1 MANDRDRRSAYG
13 TVGPEDATRPS
24 EAERTEGEPMA
35 VANDKGTV
43 HGKSHVPTTASL
55 DQWDEEV
62 ARRYRQVPPENGGT
76 HVGKGTTASR
86 EMNRA
91 MEDPPG
97 FEVEKETGWKKLEAF
112 EDEGPGDA
120 EALAKQKE

>member
-24 EAERTEGEPMA
+24 EAEETEGEPMA
-35 VANDKGTV
+35 VANDKVTTQGE
-43 HGKSHVPTTASL
+43 SHVPSTASL

-62 ARRYRQVPPENGGT
+62 ARRYRQVPPANGGT
-76 HVGKGTTASR
+76 QVGKGTTESR

-97 FEVEKETGWKKLEAF
+97 YEIEKETGWKKLKAF
-112 EDEGPGDA
+112 ESEGSR
-120 EALAKQKE
+120 EQIAKKKE